1 MKSETDACYW
11 MEGIAVANWT
21 FVNNVV
27 KGVNQGPCME
37 VADVYIGN
45 SVPVSARVACCFC
58 HRRCF
63 LLCPCRHHSSGFH
76 PRPTFFSMHNCSTR
90 QHQREPRVRKQLAPA
105 ESRDGAVAGRSAVP
119 VERRR
124 ERGGKRSSD
133 RRPSGCMC
141 VQARSCKIVTCDHA
155 AARRRTAPPSIAPFS
170 IFPLHFP
177 AIFLLIRAPL
187 QTTTAALA
195 AATRCSKATRAM
207 GGSACFKA
215 FLDLIECCGLLS

>member
-1 MKSETDACYW
+1 

-45 SVPVSARVACCFC
+45 SVPVSAREACCC
-58 HRRCF
+58 CRRRCF
-63 LLCPCRHHSSGFH
+63 LMCPCRHHSSGFH

-141 VQARSCKIVTCDHA
+141 VQARSCKIVTCDHV
-155 AARRRTAPPSIAPFS
+155 AARRCTVSLHRTL
-170 IFPLHFP
+170 LHFP
-177 AIFLLIRAPL
+177 SAFSCHFWLIRAPH

-195 AATRCSKATRAM
+195 AATHCSKATRAM
-207 GGSACFKA
+207 GGSAGFKA
-215 FLDLIECCGLLS
+215 FDARARLGSCS